1 LRCARGL
8 EIVEIAQ
15 RNDGLVLRKVLGCHH
30 RCLLEAGVPVV
41 AVLAPFEELQEAG
54 LEVRTLDQLARVVAV
69 QDQLEV
75 A

>member
-1 LRCARGL
+1 
-8 EIVEIAQ
+8 
-15 RNDGLVLRKVLGCHH
+15 VLGCHH

>member
-1 LRCARGL
+1 
-8 EIVEIAQ
+8 
-15 RNDGLVLRKVLGCHH
+15 VLGCHH
-30 RCLLEAGVPVV
+30 RYLLEAGVPVV
-41 AVLAPFEELQEAG
+41 AVLGPFEELQGPG